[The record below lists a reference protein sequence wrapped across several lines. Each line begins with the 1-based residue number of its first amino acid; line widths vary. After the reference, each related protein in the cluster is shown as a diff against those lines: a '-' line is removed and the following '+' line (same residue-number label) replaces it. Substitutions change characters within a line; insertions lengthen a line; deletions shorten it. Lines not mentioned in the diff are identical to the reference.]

1 MLGAMRT
8 AVNTEQ
14 KITIF
19 EMTTNGTHYLSTNM
33 EGGGC
38 PGAGGQLLRRERPT
52 SFQAA
57 LSSVLVTFHLSV
69 PSRICLQESK
79 TNTAVVKIRAF
90 LTLAK

>member
-19 EMTTNGTHYLSTNM
+19 EMTTNYLSTNT

-69 PSRICLQESK
+69 PSGICLQESK